1 MSSESTKT
9 LKQEQKK
16 NWQSEIEGIT
26 CTDNR
31 SSRTQGHVFTN
42 QKRLKM

>member
-9 LKQEQKK
+9 LKQEQKIK

-26 CTDNR
+26 CTD
-31 SSRTQGHVFTN
+31 RTQGHVFTN